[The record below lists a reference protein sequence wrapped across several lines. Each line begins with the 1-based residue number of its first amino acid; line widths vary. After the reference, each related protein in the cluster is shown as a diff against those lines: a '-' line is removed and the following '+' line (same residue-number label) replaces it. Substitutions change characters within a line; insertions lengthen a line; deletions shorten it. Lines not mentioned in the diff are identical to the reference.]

1 MVWTARVAWIVLPF
15 TTGAAFDDVLQ
26 PWSRAPQTVG
36 EVLLWAAWF
45 AGLIALLAPRP
56 WGFTIL
62 RVVAPYTV
70 AIAIASAWSAP
81 WLTAVLAIATASFA
95 MVTALSSAIAHAC
108 AASTAYGPEQ
118 RFPLRVPVPLL
129 AGPLPLAA
137 ALIGAGIASGPLLL
151 ANGNVAAGVVALA
164 VGAPVVAAL
173 ARSLSALDH
182 RWLVLVPAGLVVVDP
197 LTFPDP
203 VLLPREHIRS
213 LGLAPGGSVG
223 GAAGGAA
230 EQSGDGEILVGGRG
244 PLLITC
250 RDTGQFVRRAGRTNA
265 AVDADR
271 LRAAPVR
278 ADVVVAAAGAHRITV
293 A

>member
-1 MVWTARVAWIVLPF
+1 VVWTARVAWIVLPF
-15 TTGAAFDDVLQ
+15 TTGAAFNDVLR
-26 PWSRAPQTVG
+26 PWSRAPQTVA
-36 EVLLWAAWF
+36 EVLVWAAWF
-45 AGLIALLAPRP
+45 AGLVALLAPRP

-62 RVVAPYTV
+62 RVAAPYTV

-81 WLTAVLAIATASFA
+81 APVSALGIATASVA

-137 ALIGAGIASGPLLL
+137 ALIGAGIATGPLLL
-151 ANGNVAAGVVALA
+151 ANGSILAGIVAL
-164 VGAPVVAAL
+164 VIGAPVVAAL
-173 ARSLSALDH
+173 VRSVSALDH

-213 LGLAPGGSVG
+213 LGLAPGG
-223 GAAGGAA
+223 AA
-230 EQSGDGEILVGGRG
+230 EQGRDGAILVGGSG
-244 PLLITC
+244 PVLISC
-250 RDTGQFVRRAGRTNA
+250 RATGQFVRRAGRANA
-265 AVDADR
+265 TVDADR
-271 LRAAPVR
+271 LRVAPVR
-278 ADVVVAAAGAHRITV
+278 ADVVVAAAGAHHITV

>member
-1 MVWTARVAWIVLPF
+1 VVWTARVAWIVLPF
-15 TTGAAFDDVLQ
+15 TTGAAFEDVIQ
-26 PWSRAPQTVG
+26 PWSRAPQTVA

-62 RVVAPYTV
+62 RVIAPCTV

-95 MVTALSSAIAHAC
+95 MVTALSSALAHAC

-118 RFPLRVPVPLL
+118 RFPLRVPVSLL
-129 AGPLPLAA
+129 AGPLPIAV
-137 ALIGAGIASGPLLL
+137 ALIGAGVASGPLLL
-151 ANGNVAAGVVALA
+151 ASGNIIAGVVASA

-173 ARSLSALDH
+173 VRSLSALDH

-223 GAAGGAA
+223 GAT
-230 EQSGDGEILVGGRG
+230 ERHGDGEILVGGSG

-250 RDTGQFVRRAGRTNA
+250 RETGSFLRRAGRANA
-265 AVDADR
+265 TVDADR
-271 LRAAPVR
+271 LRVSPVR
-278 ADVVVAAAGAHRITV
+278 ADAVVEAAGAHRITV
-293 A
+293 G

>member
-26 PWSRAPQTVG
+26 PWSRAPQTVA
-36 EVLLWAAWF
+36 EALLWAAWF

-62 RVVAPYTV
+62 RVVAPCTV

-81 WLTAVLAIATASFA
+81 WLTAVLAISTASFA

-108 AASTAYGPEQ
+108 TASTAYGPER
-118 RFPLRVPVPLL
+118 RFPLRVPVTLL
-129 AGPLPLAA
+129 AGPLPIAVT
-137 ALIGAGIASGPLLL
+137 LIGAGIASGPLLI
-151 ANGNVAAGVVALA
+151 ANGSAVAGIVALV
-164 VGAPVVAAL
+164 VGAPLVAAL
-173 ARSLSALDH
+173 VRSIGALDH
-182 RWLVLVPAGLVVVDP
+182 RWLVLVPAGLVIVDP

-213 LGLAPGGSVG
+213 VGLAPGRSVSRADARHG
-223 GAAGGAA
+223 
-230 EQSGDGEILVGGRG
+230 EGEILVGGTG

-250 RDTGQFVRRAGRTNA
+250 RDTGEFVRRAGRANA
-265 AVDADR
+265 TVDADR
-271 LRAAPVR
+271 LRVAPVR
-278 ADVVVAAAGAHRITV
+278 ADAVVAAAGAHRITV